1 MDHETRAYLDTVLD
15 ALRQEIRAGAGETA
29 PLRQELR
36 QEIRAGAVET
46 AALRQELRQEIRAG
60 AVETATLRQELQRE
74 MRETAEE
81 TRRHF
86 DVVAESMHSDVKA
99 VAEGVAAN
107 SESIERLGR
116 ELRAEVDA
124 RFASV
129 HAVVGVALAEVRR
142 EIRGR
147 GPGR

>member
-1 MDHETRAYLDTVLD
+1 MDNETRAHLDTALD
-15 ALRQEIRAGAGETA
+15 A
-29 PLRQELR
+29 LR

-46 AALRQELRQEIRAG
+46 AALRQD
-60 AVETATLRQELQRE
+60 

-86 DVVAESMHSDVKA
+86 DVVAES
-99 VAEGVAAN
+99 
-107 SESIERLGR
+107 IERLGR
-116 ELRAEVDA
+116 ELRAEVDS
-124 RFASV
+124 RFTGV

-147 GPGR
+147 GAGR